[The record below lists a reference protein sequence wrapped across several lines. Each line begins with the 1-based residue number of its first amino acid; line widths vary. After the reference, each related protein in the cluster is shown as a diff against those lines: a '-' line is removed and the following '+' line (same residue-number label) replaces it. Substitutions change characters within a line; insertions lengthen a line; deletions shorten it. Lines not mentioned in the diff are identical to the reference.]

1 MVLFLSG
8 LNSSTAAMAYIR
20 DCGNDAY
27 YRYNKL
33 LLLKDRGQ
41 QLRSE
46 ILKLQ

>member
-33 LLLKDRGQ
+33 LLLKDRG
-41 QLRSE
+41 
-46 ILKLQ
+46 